1 MEVNLRAVVLDIL
14 TEIEKEG
21 EFSHI
26 TINNALSKYQYLDR
40 YDAHPLSVGS
50 GEDEPFRY
58 SKQRQQ

>member
-26 TINNALSKYQYLDR
+26 TINNALSK
-40 YDAHPLSVGS
+40 
-50 GEDEPFRY
+50 
-58 SKQRQQ
+58 